1 MFKDKKFACPMCRKD
16 TPAENGILD
25 LPTNVYALY
34 MLRAKKK
41 SIEENAQVS

>member
-1 MFKDKKFACPMCRKD
+1 MCRKD
-16 TPAENGILD
+16 TPAENGILY